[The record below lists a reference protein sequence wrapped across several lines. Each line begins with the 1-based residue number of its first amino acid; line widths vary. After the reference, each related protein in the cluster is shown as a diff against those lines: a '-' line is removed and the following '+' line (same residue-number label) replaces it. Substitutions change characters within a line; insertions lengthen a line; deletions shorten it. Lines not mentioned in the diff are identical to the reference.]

1 MLAAKMKHVNNT
13 ILAIIVMVDYI
24 HNQLVNVIKWV
35 MDQMSFKD
43 KSTIQA
49 LIVTKKTYSPNG
61 YQLSSSH
68 YHSLT

>member
-13 ILAIIVMVDYI
+13 ILAIIGMVDYI

-43 KSTIQA
+43 KSAITGFNCD
-49 LIVTKKTYSPNG
+49 KKDI
-61 YQLSSSH
+61 
-68 YHSLT
+68 

>member
-13 ILAIIVMVDYI
+13 ILAIIGMVNYI

-43 KSTIQA
+43 KSAIQA
-49 LIVTKKTYSPNG
+49 LIVTKRHIALMVNNSPA
-61 YQLSSSH
+61 LI
-68 YHSLT
+68 TTV

>member
-13 ILAIIVMVDYI
+13 ILAIIGMVDYI

-43 KSTIQA
+43 QSTIQA
-49 LIVTKKTYSPNG
+49 LIVTKRYIALMVTNSAA
-61 YQLSSSH
+61 LI
-68 YHSLT
+68 TTV